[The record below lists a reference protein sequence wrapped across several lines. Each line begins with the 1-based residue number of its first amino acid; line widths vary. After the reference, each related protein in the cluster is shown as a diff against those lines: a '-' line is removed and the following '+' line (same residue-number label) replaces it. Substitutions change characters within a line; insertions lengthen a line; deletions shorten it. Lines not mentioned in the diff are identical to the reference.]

1 MATLTHPPR
10 LVLQADTAAE
20 LMSDN
25 PISIQETATVREA
38 LNMMLDRDVAAA
50 PVINDAGRPVGVV
63 TVTDILVHE
72 REVGLP
78 VGVSERVAVSGRLK
92 EGYEIELADRTTVDQ
107 IMTPGIFSTAPDRT
121 AAEVVADLLRYR
133 IHHLFVID
141 KEVIV
146 GVIST
151 SDVLRKLKV

>member
-1 MATLTHPPR
+1 MSPLSRPPR

-20 LMSDN
+20 LMSDD
-25 PISIQETATVREA
+25 PISIEENATVRDA
-38 LNMMLDRDVAAA
+38 LNMMLDRDVTAA
-50 PVINDAGRPVGVV
+50 PVINAAGRPVGVV

-78 VGVSERVAVSGRLK
+78 VGVSERVAVTGRLK
-92 EGYEIELADRTTVDQ
+92 DGYEIELADHTTVDQ
-107 IMTPGIFSTAPDRT
+107 IMTPGIFSTTPDRT
-121 AAEVVADLLRYR
+121 AAEVVADLVRYR
-133 IHHLFVID
+133 IHHLFVMD

-151 SDVLRKLKV
+151 SDVLRKLGV